1 MAKGDAITC
10 PECGE
15 PLRAYDGSTEFSLG
29 RYFAG
34 GAAGATL
41 IGAATGGALGA
52 LGASPDAAIVVIG
65 AGSFVVSALI
75 SFFIFRLFVR
85 RLVARTLLSSSEPAN
100 VA

>member
-1 MAKGDAITC
+1 M
-10 PECGE
+10 
-15 PLRAYDGSTEFSLG
+15 PLRPTEAD
-29 RYFAG
+29 YFLTWLWFFILTTIG
-34 GAAGATL
+34 GAAGAAL

-52 LGASPDAAIVVIG
+52 LGVSPDAAIFVIG

-85 RLVARTLLSSSEPAN
+85 RLVARTLLSPSEPAN